1 MMKNAH
7 KLPISIGITLMKI
20 HMTWYRT

>member
-1 MMKNAH
+1 MKNAH